1 MIAFVSN
8 CSVKITLMLFYPL
21 SVVMTMVATLLRQF
35 TSLLQIRKI
44 ITNVLCVLNSQNI
57 SINNIE
63 KRMVTYLQ
71 DNSCIAKKD
80 AEVTQKKEQ

>member
-21 SVVMTMVATLLRQF
+21 SVVMTMVAILLRQF

-44 ITNVLCVLNSQNI
+44 ITNALCVLNSQNI
-57 SINNIE
+57 SINKIE
-63 KRMVTYLQ
+63 KGMVTYLLGQ
-71 DNSCIAKKD
+71 LLHS
-80 AEVTQKKEQ
+80 

>member
-8 CSVKITLMLFYPL
+8 CSVKIALMLFYPL

-44 ITNVLCVLNSQNI
+44 ITNALCVLNSQNI

-63 KRMVTYLQ
+63 KGMVTYLLGHLLH
-71 DNSCIAKKD
+71 S
-80 AEVTQKKEQ
+80 

>member
-21 SVVMTMVATLLRQF
+21 SVVMTMVATLLTQF

-44 ITNVLCVLNSQNI
+44 ITNALCVLNSQNI

-63 KRMVTYLQ
+63 KGMVTYLLGHLLH
-71 DNSCIAKKD
+71 S
-80 AEVTQKKEQ
+80 

>member
-8 CSVKITLMLFYPL
+8 CSVKITLMLSYPL

-44 ITNVLCVLNSQNI
+44 ITNALCVLNSQNI
-57 SINNIE
+57 SINKIE
-63 KRMVTYLQ
+63 KGMVTYLLGQ
-71 DNSCIAKKD
+71 LLHS
-80 AEVTQKKEQ
+80 

>member
-44 ITNVLCVLNSQNI
+44 ITNALCVLNSQNI

-63 KRMVTYLQ
+63 KGMVTYLLGQ
-71 DNSCIAKKD
+71 LLHS
-80 AEVTQKKEQ
+80 

>member
-44 ITNVLCVLNSQNI
+44 ITNALCVLNSQNI

-63 KRMVTYLQ
+63 KGMVTYLLGHLLH
-71 DNSCIAKKD
+71 S
-80 AEVTQKKEQ
+80 

>member
-21 SVVMTMVATLLRQF
+21 SVVMTMVAILLRQF

-44 ITNVLCVLNSQNI
+44 ITNALCVLNSQNI

-63 KRMVTYLQ
+63 KGMVTYLLGHLLH
-71 DNSCIAKKD
+71 S
-80 AEVTQKKEQ
+80 

>member
-44 ITNVLCVLNSQNI
+44 ITNALCVLNSQNI
-57 SINNIE
+57 SINKIE
-63 KRMVTYLQ
+63 KGMVTYLLGQ
-71 DNSCIAKKD
+71 LLHS
-80 AEVTQKKEQ
+80 

>member
-21 SVVMTMVATLLRQF
+21 SVVMTMVATLLTQF

-44 ITNVLCVLNSQNI
+44 ITNALCVLNSQNI

-63 KRMVTYLQ
+63 KGMVT
-71 DNSCIAKKD
+71 
-80 AEVTQKKEQ
+80 

>member
-21 SVVMTMVATLLRQF
+21 SVVMTMVATLLTQF

-44 ITNVLCVLNSQNI
+44 ITNALCVLNSQNI

-63 KRMVTYLQ
+63 KGMVTYLLGQ
-71 DNSCIAKKD
+71 LLHS
-80 AEVTQKKEQ
+80 

>member
-21 SVVMTMVATLLRQF
+21 SVVMTMVTTLLTQF

-44 ITNVLCVLNSQNI
+44 ITNALCVLNSQNI
-57 SINNIE
+57 SINKIE
-63 KRMVTYLQ
+63 KGMVTYLLGQ
-71 DNSCIAKKD
+71 LLHS
-80 AEVTQKKEQ
+80 